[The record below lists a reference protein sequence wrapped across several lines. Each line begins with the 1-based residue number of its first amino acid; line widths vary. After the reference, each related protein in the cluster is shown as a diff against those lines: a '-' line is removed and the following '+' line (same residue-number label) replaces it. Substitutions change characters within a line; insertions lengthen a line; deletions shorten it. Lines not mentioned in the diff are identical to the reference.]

1 MAANPPH
8 KWLTRIK
15 GHPLLAVKNCVA
27 GGPDPDLAGALPL
40 EGEFWVLI
48 CAWEEGKDRLA
59 DPHVFPF

>member
-1 MAANPPH
+1 M
-8 KWLTRIK
+8 
-15 GHPLLAVKNCVA
+15 AVKNCVA